1 MSGLARLF
9 VAVDLG
15 AAVRD
20 RVARAIG
27 LARLAAPRAR
37 WVPADG
43 VHLTLV
49 FLGAV
54 AGDRVPAIAA
64 AIGRAAARHRAMEIN
79 VHGAG
84 TFGRSSSP
92 RVLWL
97 GVDGEVRALTSL
109 QRDVAGELE
118 AIGFPREER
127 AFAPHLT
134 LARAREERGDASLA
148 TAAER
153 LGAFDAG
160 SALVSTVRLVQSHL
174 GPGGARYDVR
184 AESTLSR

>member
-1 MSGLARLF
+1 MSGRLF
-9 VAVDLG
+9 IAVDLG
-15 AAVRD
+15 AAVHD

-27 LARLAAPRAR
+27 MARLAAPRAR
-37 WVPADG
+37 WVSPEG

-49 FLGAV
+49 FLGTV
-54 AGDRVPAIAA
+54 AADRVPAIAA
-64 AIGRAAARHRAMEIN
+64 AIGRVAVRHRPIELT
-79 VHGAG
+79 VRGAG

-118 AIGFPREER
+118 AIGFPRDDR
-127 AFAPHLT
+127 RFMPHLT

-153 LGAFDAG
+153 LGPFDAG
-160 SALVSTVRLVQSHL
+160 SARVSAVRLVQSHL
-174 GPGGARYDVR
+174 GSGSPRYEVR
-184 AESTLSR
+184 AEAMLAR

>member
-1 MSGLARLF
+1 MSGRLF
-9 VAVDLG
+9 IAVDLG
-15 AAVRD
+15 AAVLN

-27 LARLAAPRAR
+27 TARLAAPRAR
-37 WVPADG
+37 WVSPEG

-49 FLGAV
+49 FLGTV
-54 AGDRVPAIAA
+54 AADRVPAIAA
-64 AIGRAAARHRAMEIN
+64 AIGRVAVRHRAIELT
-79 VHGAG
+79 VRGAG

-160 SALVSTVRLVQSHL
+160 SALVSTVHLVQSHL

>member
-1 MSGLARLF
+1 M
-9 VAVDLG
+9 
-15 AAVRD
+15 
-20 RVARAIG
+20 
-27 LARLAAPRAR
+27 
-37 WVPADG
+37 
-43 VHLTLV
+43 
-49 FLGAV
+49 FLGTV
-54 AGDRVPAIAA
+54 AADRVPAIAA
-64 AIGRAAARHRAMEIN
+64 AIGRVAVRHRAIELT
-79 VHGAG
+79 VRGAG

>member
-1 MSGLARLF
+1 MSARLF
-9 VAVDLG
+9 IAVDLG
-15 AAVRD
+15 AAVHD

-27 LARLAAPRAR
+27 MARLAAPRAR
-37 WVPADG
+37 WVPAEG

-49 FLGAV
+49 FLGTV
-54 AGDRVPAIAA
+54 AADRVPAIAA
-64 AIGRAAARHRAMEIN
+64 ALGRAAARHRPLELS
-79 VHGAG
+79 VRGAG

-97 GVDGEVRALTSL
+97 GVDGEVRALAAL

-118 AIGFPREER
+118 PLGFPREDR
-127 AFAPHLT
+127 PFTPHLT

-153 LGAFDAG
+153 LAAFDAG
-160 SALVSTVRLVQSHL
+160 TARVSCLQLIQSHL

-184 AESTLSR
+184 AESTLAR

>member
-1 MSGLARLF
+1 VSGLARLF

-15 AAVRD
+15 SAVQA

-27 LARLAAPRAR
+27 TARLAASRAR
-37 WVPADG
+37 WVPPEG

-54 AGDRVPAIAA
+54 ATDRAPAIAQ
-64 AIGRAAARHRAMEIN
+64 AIGRAAARHRPLEIS
-79 VHGAG
+79 VRGAG

-92 RVLWL
+92 RVLYL
-97 GVDGEVRALTSL
+97 GIDGEVRALTAL
-109 QRDVAGELE
+109 QRDITGELE
-118 AIGFPREER
+118 PLGFPREAR
-127 AFAPHLT
+127 SFTPHLT
-134 LARAREERGDASLA
+134 LARSRDEQGDASLA

-153 LGAFDAG
+153 LAAFDAG
-160 SALVSTVRLVQSHL
+160 SARIGSVQLVQSYL

-184 AESTLSR
+184 AESALAR